1 MKTKKTTTDGWEC
14 VPELKEVSE
23 TLEQLRNP
31 IYEIDNCVRKSSLED
46 IVTELQGAFEN
57 SLIELKCIDTDIE
70 YETVYEDY

>member
-1 MKTKKTTTDGWEC
+1 MKTKKTTTDGWQC
-14 VPELKEVSE
+14 VPELREVLQNLE
-23 TLEQLRNP
+23 DIQHTL
-31 IYEIDNCVRKSSLED
+31 YEIRNCVRESSLED